1 VTQPMVTTRGIGHLY
16 IETHDWAA
24 SRAFWEG
31 LGFTLE
37 YDTGHGS
44 GQFVAANGTRLFV
57 AEQSP
62 EDPVATSIYLSVDDA
77 DASTTSASVVFPWA
91 KTHWGTQVMSVRD
104 LDGRLIRLES
114 PAP

>member
-1 VTQPMVTTRGIGHLY
+1 MTTQGIGHLY
-16 IETHDWAA
+16 IETHDWSA
-24 SRAFWEG
+24 SRAFWES

-44 GQFVAANGTRLFV
+44 GQFVAPNGTRLFV

-62 EDPVATSIYLSVDDA
+62 EDPVATSIYLAVEAA
-77 DASTTSASVVFPWA
+77 DGFAASAPVVFPWTS
-91 KTHWGTQVMSVRD
+91 THWGTQVMSVRD
-104 LDGRLIRLES
+104 PDGRLIRLEA